1 MANPEDFE
9 IVPQEDSNNSLEP
22 RRLWLWGGGL
32 LVLFVCAFAVGVGWL
47 TWRARIDPGTA
58 TAVPVV
64 VVTGGTP
71 AAGTPA
77 GGTPAGETPAAGMPA
92 GETPAG
98 ETPAGET
105 PAAGTPAGETPA
117 GGTPAGEMPAAV
129 PTRVCTEPLDSQL
142 VALFDP
148 GLLGCPIA
156 PIRIV
161 WAAYEPFE
169 RGAMLWRSD
178 NNLTYLMG
186 AEGNWV
192 YAEEAWDGRELAGRG
207 QPPAGLVAPQ
217 RGFGYVWEVRDEVFA
232 QLGWAVAPEKGF
244 CAALQS
250 FERGFAFV
258 SAAVSSCTAEN
269 LYNHVFEPGWQPLLY
284 AFGDSGRWR
293 KGVGD
298 GGTAP
303 LPPTLFQTPT
313 VEAPATTV
321 PVTTVPA
328 TTVPVGGERPFSQGN
343 FVARR
348 GQPEA
353 LDGQFGDWPDQWF
366 LLTAIVQGQEHWQG
380 SGDLGA
386 KFQGMWAPEG
396 LYLAVV
402 VEDDRL
408 QVGPDG
414 SNLWQGDGIEIQFD
428 RLLDAD
434 FAESGANDD
443 DTQIGLAPDA
453 MGERVRGYRW
463 LPRAGEAPVDALGGV
478 AVSVGQYGL
487 ELLVPWLY
495 FDISGSDLREGMR
508 FGFNIAVNDNDGV
521 EPAQQS
527 VLSASPAR
535 TTFDN
540 PTEWGTLVLGK

>member
-9 IVPQEDSNNSLEP
+9 IVPQEESDTSPEP

-64 VVTGGTP
+64 AVTGGAP
-71 AAGTPA
+71 AGGTPA
-77 GGTPAGETPAAGMPA
+77 GGTPAGGTPAGGTPA

-105 PAAGTPAGETPA
+105 PAGETPAGETPA
-117 GGTPAGEMPAAV
+117 GETPAGV

-148 GLLGCPIA
+148 GLLGCPTE

-186 AEGNWV
+186 AEGNWA
-192 YAEEAWDGRELAGRG
+192 YAEEAWDGRDLAGRG
-207 QPPAGLVAPQ
+207 QPPAGLFAPQ

-258 SAAVSSCTAEN
+258 SAAVNSCTAEN

-293 KGVGD
+293 RGVGD
-298 GGTAP
+298 GGSVP
-303 LPPTLFQTPT
+303 VPPTVFQTPT
-313 VEAPATTV
+313 VEAPV
-321 PVTTVPA
+321 EVPA

-353 LDGQFGDWPDQWF
+353 LDGQFGDWPGQWF

-380 SGDLGA
+380 SSDLGA
-386 KFQGMWAPEG
+386 KFQVMWAPEG

-402 VEDDRL
+402 VEDDGL

-434 FAESGANDD
+434 FAESGVNDD

-478 AVSVGQYGL
+478 VVSAGQYGL